1 MNRNPGPVTAMPDY
15 VLAPAAIPSLAVAGT
30 AARYAVRRIWCVGR
44 NYAAHARELGNDERE
59 PPFFF
64 SKQPDMVVP
73 GGGIIAYPG
82 LTANLHYE
90 AELVVALKGGGEN
103 VAPENAAQLVFGHAA
118 GIDMTRRDLQKQMQE
133 KGKPWEIGKSFEQS
147 APVGTITP
155 SSAPMTSGAIRLA
168 VNGDVRQ
175 NSDLS
180 NMIWNVA
187 EIISRLSRQVRLAA
201 GDIIFTGTPEGVGAV
216 ARGDRL
222 RVEIEGLL
230 PLDVTIA

>member
-1 MNRNPGPVTAMPDY
+1 MTDY
-15 VLAPAAIPSLAVAGT
+15 VFAPSPIPSLAVA
-30 AARYAVRRIWCVGR
+30 ASHARFAVRRIWCVGR

-73 GGGIIAYPG
+73 DGGAIAYPG
-82 LTANLHYE
+82 LTSNLHYE
-90 AELVVALKGGGEN
+90 GELVVALKGGGQD
-103 VAPENAAQLVFGHAA
+103 VPPEKAAGLIFGYAA
-118 GIDMTRRDLQKQMQE
+118 GIDMTRRDLQKRMQE

-155 SSAPMTSGAIRLA
+155 ASAVMDKGAIRLT
-168 VNGDVRQ
+168 VNGVARQ
-175 NSDLS
+175 QSDLS

-187 EIISRLSRQVRLAA
+187 EIIARLSQQVSLAA

-222 RVEIEGLL
+222 RVEIAGLS

>member
-1 MNRNPGPVTAMPDY
+1 MPDY
-15 VLAPAAIPSLAVAGT
+15 VLDPAAIPSLAVTGT
-30 AARYAVRRIWCVGR
+30 QARFPVRRVWCVGR

-73 GGGIIAYPG
+73 DGGAIAYPG

-90 AELVVALKGGGEN
+90 GELVVALKGGGTN
-103 VAPENAAQLVFGHAA
+103 LAPQDAAALIFGYAA

-147 APVGTITP
+147 APIGTLTP
-155 SSAPMTSGAIRLA
+155 SSAILAKGMIRLT
-168 VNGDVRQ
+168 VNGAARQ
-175 NSDLS
+175 ESDLS
-180 NMIWNVA
+180 HMIWNVA
-187 EIISRLSRQVRLAA
+187 EILSRLSAQVTLAA
-201 GDIIFTGTPEGVGAV
+201 GDVIFTGTPEGVGAV
-216 ARGDRL
+216 VRGDAL
-222 RVEIEGLL
+222 RVEIAGLS